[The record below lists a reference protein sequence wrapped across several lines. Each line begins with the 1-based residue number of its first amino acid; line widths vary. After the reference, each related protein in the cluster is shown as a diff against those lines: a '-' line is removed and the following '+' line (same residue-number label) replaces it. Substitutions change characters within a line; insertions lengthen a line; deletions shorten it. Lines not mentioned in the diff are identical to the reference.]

1 MTVRTVLVVEDDED
15 ILTLVTKRLRLDG
28 YEVVEARD
36 GEEALELAREWQPSI
51 AVLDLGLPGIDGL
64 EVLRRI
70 RADDELSGMLVVLLT
85 ARAQEADVRRGFE
98 AGADAYVRKPFSP
111 TKLSESV
118 SELVKRQASGTA

>member
-51 AVLDLGLPGIDGL
+51 AILDLGLPGIDGL

-70 RADDELSGMLVVLLT
+70 RADDELNGMLVVLLT

>member
-15 ILTLVTKRLRLDG
+15 ILSLVAKRLRLDG

-36 GEEALELAREWQPSI
+36 GEEALELAKATKPDI
-51 AVLDLGLPGIDGL
+51 AVLDLGLPTLDGL

-70 RADDELSGMLVVLLT
+70 RADETLSPMIVVLLT

-118 SELVKRQASGTA
+118 SELVKRHASGTV

>member
-1 MTVRTVLVVEDDED
+1 MTMRTVLVVEDDED

-36 GEEALELAREWQPSI
+36 GEEAWELAREWQPTI

-118 SELVKRQASGTA
+118 SELVKRQGLASA

>member
-15 ILTLVTKRLRLDG
+15 ILTLVAKRLRLDG

-51 AVLDLGLPGIDGL
+51 AILDLGLPGIDGL

>member
-36 GEEALELAREWQPSI
+36 GEEALELAHEWQPSI
-51 AVLDLGLPGIDGL
+51 AILDLGLPGIDGL

-70 RADDELSGMLVVLLT
+70 RADDELCGMLVVLLT
-85 ARAQEADVRRGFE
+85 ARAQEQDVRRGFE

>member
-36 GEEALELAREWQPSI
+36 GEEGLELAREWQPSI
-51 AVLDLGLPGIDGL
+51 AILDVGLPTIDGL

-70 RADDELSGMLVVLLT
+70 RADEQLSGMLVVLLT

-111 TKLSESV
+111 TRLSESV

>member
-1 MTVRTVLVVEDDED
+1 MTMRTVLVVEDDED

-28 YEVVEARD
+28 YEVVVARD
-36 GEEALELAREWQPSI
+36 GEEAWELAREWQPTI

-118 SELVKRQASGTA
+118 SELVKRQGLASA

>member
-36 GEEALELAREWQPSI
+36 GEEALDLAREWQPSI
-51 AVLDLGLPGIDGL
+51 AVLDLGLPGIDGI

-70 RADDELSGMLVVLLT
+70 RADDELCSMLVVLLT

>member
-1 MTVRTVLVVEDDED
+1 MTKRTVLVVEDDED
-15 ILTLVTKRLRLDG
+15 ILTLVSKRLRLDG
-28 YEVVEARD
+28 YEVLVARD
-36 GEEALELAREWQPSI
+36 GEEGLELARERQPDI
-51 AVLDLGLPGIDGL
+51 AVLDLGLPGLDGI
-64 EVLRRI
+64 EVLRHI
-70 RADDELSGMLVVLLT
+70 RADEALSGMLVVLLT

>member
-1 MTVRTVLVVEDDED
+1 MTKRTVLVVEDDED
-15 ILTLVTKRLRLDG
+15 ILTLVSKRLRLDG
-28 YEVVEARD
+28 YEVVVARD
-36 GEEALELAREWQPSI
+36 GEEGLELARKRQPDI
-51 AVLDLGLPGIDGL
+51 AVLDLGLPGLDGI
-64 EVLRRI
+64 EVLRHI
-70 RADDELSGMLVVLLT
+70 RADEKLSGMLVVLLT

>member
-51 AVLDLGLPGIDGL
+51 AILDLGLPGIDGL

-70 RADDELSGMLVVLLT
+70 RADDDLTGMLVVLLT

-118 SELVKRQASGTA
+118 AELVKRQASGTA

>member
-15 ILTLVTKRLRLDG
+15 ILSLVAKRLRLDG

-36 GEEALELAREWQPSI
+36 GEEALQVAQATKPDI
-51 AVLDLGLPGIDGL
+51 AVLDLGLPGLDGL

-70 RADDELSGMLVVLLT
+70 RADETLGPMIVVLLT
-85 ARAQEADVRRGFE
+85 ARAQEADVRRGFD
-98 AGADAYVRKPFSP
+98 AGADAYIRKPFSP

-118 SELVKRQASGTA
+118 SELVKRHASGTV

>member
-15 ILTLVTKRLRLDG
+15 ILALVTKRLRLDG

-36 GEEALELAREWQPSI
+36 GEEALELARERQPTI

-70 RADDELSGMLVVLLT
+70 RADDELNGMLVVLLT
-85 ARAQEADVRRGFE
+85 APAQEADVRRGFD